1 MKRFLTM
8 ACKSTFMALLVLT
21 VTSAAMAQTKLPDNL
36 YEALNRQGVS
46 ATLNA
51 NDLSADWH
59 IISAGELGF
68 FGLAMSNEIP
78 FQLYF
83 YTKGEM
89 ISFGTEKYLV
99 AYHVQN
105 MPDDDSDNMP
115 PSYYRPYKKKGY
127 LLQDAKL
134 ALSLLPLDASQSIY
148 EIKQF
153 NPQTD
158 YIQKDVISEQSSL
171 SNLKQIALATFMYV
185 QDYDEKLPPMVAA
198 RSADEINEHFSGKV
212 TAKTP
217 VQNRLMPY
225 IKSKTIFLQP
235 ATHRPYLPNYKVSRL
250 PDSKIDNP
258 VATFLFYEDAP
269 NSAGK
274 RAVAYADG
282 HVKLLTEAEFQKERK
297 AQGISESGYPSAA
310 KPVHKTKSK
319 AVPHQK
325 AKKPGTY

>member
-46 ATLNA
+46 ATLDA

-59 IISAGELGF
+59 IISAGELGM
-68 FGLAMSNEIP
+68 FGLALSSEMP
-78 FQLYF
+78 FQVYF

-99 AYHVQN
+99 AYHEQI
-105 MPDDDSDNMP
+105 MPDDNPANMP
-115 PSYYRPYKKKGY
+115 PPFYHSNKKGY
-127 LLQDAKL
+127 ILQDAKL

-158 YIQKDVISEQSSL
+158 YIQKDVVSEQSSL
-171 SNLKQIALATFMYV
+171 SNLKQLALATFMYV

-198 RSADEINEHFSGKV
+198 RSADEIDEHFSGKV

-235 ATHRPYLPNYKVSRL
+235 ATQRPYLPNYKISRL
-250 PDSKIDNP
+250 PDSKIDDP
-258 VATFLFYEDAP
+258 VSTFLFYEDAP

-282 HVKLLTEAEFQKERK
+282 HVKLLAEAEFQKERK

-325 AKKPGTY
+325 AKKPGTD